1 MNMANVTPIDTSR
14 FQHHHA
20 IESVLEIICTKVQ
33 NDDKPFFRVLT
44 AHILM
49 QLAAT
54 MRATLSTKDRGE
66 IPINGYTLALSTS
79 GAGKGHSI
87 GILEDGFCKGFRQ
100 HFSEVTLPVIAE
112 NHLWKLATKRAV
124 RNDSEEQDEFDKLKR
139 EYEDKGAYPHSFDSG
154 TSPAVKQV
162 REKLLMA
169 GIGSINLQ
177 IDEIGN
183 NLIGNTEV
191 LNTFLELYD
200 QGKVKQKLTKN
211 TAENKRTEE
220 IEGKTPANMLLFGT
234 PSRLLD
240 GSSVENHFFSFLDAG
255 YARRCIFGMGHPIPA
270 SENKTAAEIY
280 ESLINAQNEA
290 QLNNWATHFT
300 SLAHEDKFNWLID
313 VPDDI
318 SIQLIE
324 YKMWCEHR
332 ANELSEFAEIQRA
345 EMKHRYFKAVK
356 LAGALAFVDEAT
368 ELEADTLNSAIK
380 LVEESGDAFQKLLK
394 RERAYAKLARYIA
407 GTDEELTHADL
418 DELPF
423 YPKSTAQRNQIIS
436 EATAW
441 GYKNHIVVK
450 KTFSDGIEFF
460 SGEAL
465 KETSLDAVAL
475 SYSDDFAYGYE
486 PVEIPFEDLHKL
498 TQEAGYHWCNHAFK
512 GEHRSEDTTIPG
524 FNLVVLDVDEGT
536 TLEAVHEL
544 LEDFTFMTHTT
555 RRHTDEEHRFR
566 LILPMSYQLKLD
578 KPDYREFMKNVYSW
592 LPFKVDTSTID
603 RSRKWMTNSKG
614 SYHYN
619 ITEQLLDV
627 LPFVPKTSRNAEY
640 NQRAKDLQSLDNLER
655 WFADRIANGNRNNQM
670 IKFAL
675 ALVDS
680 GMSYTETESKVL
692 AFNAK
697 LKEGLSD
704 DELRKTVLVTVAKKL
719 QGNP

>member
-1 MNMANVTPIDTSR
+1 MTEVFIDSSQFT
-14 FQHHHA
+14 HHHA
-20 IESVLEIICTKVQ
+20 IEEILEILCTKVQ
-33 NDDKPFFRVLT
+33 NDDRPFFRVLT
-44 AHILM
+44 AHTLM
-49 QLAAT
+49 QMAAT

-87 GILEDGFCKGFRQ
+87 GILEDGFCRGFRN
-100 HFSEVTLPVIAE
+100 HFSEITLPAIAE
-112 NHLWKLATKRAV
+112 NHLWKLAMKRAAIKGT
-124 RNDSEEQDEFDKLKR
+124 EEQDEYAALER
-139 EYEDKGAYPHSFDSG
+139 EFVDAGAYPHSFDSG

-162 REKLLMA
+162 RQKLLLA
-169 GIGSINLQ
+169 SIGSINLQ

-211 TAENKRTEE
+211 TAENKRTQE

-240 GSSVENHFFSFLDAG
+240 GSSVENHFYSFLDAG
-255 YARRCIFGMGHPIPA
+255 YARRCIFGMGYPLPA
-270 SENKTAAEIY
+270 SENKSAKEIFD
-280 ESLINAQNEA
+280 SLVNPQNEA
-290 QLNNWATHFT
+290 QINKWATHFT
-300 SLAHEDKFNWLID
+300 ALADETKHNWIID

-324 YKMWCEHR
+324 YKMFCEQR
-332 ANELSEFAEIQRA
+332 ANRMSEFAEIQRA
-345 EMKHRYFKAVK
+345 EMKHRYFKAFK

-368 ELEADTLNSAIK
+368 ELYEDTLNSAIK
-380 LVEESGDAFQKLLK
+380 LVEESGEAFQKLLK
-394 RERAYAKLARYIA
+394 RERAYAKLARFIA
-407 GTDEELTHADL
+407 GSDEELTHADL

-423 YPKSTAQRNQIIS
+423 YPKASAQRNQIIS

-465 KETSLDAVAL
+465 KETSLDAVSL
-475 SYSDDFAYGYE
+475 SFSDDFAYGYE
-486 PVEIPFEDLHKL
+486 PVEVAFDELHKL
-498 TQEAGYHWCNHAFK
+498 TQADGYHWCNHSFK
-512 GEHRSEDTTIPG
+512 NQHRSEDTTIQG
-524 FNLVVLDVDEGT
+524 FNMVVLDVDEGT

-544 LEDFTFMTHTT
+544 LEDYTFMTHTT
-555 RRHTDEEHRFR
+555 RRHTDDEHRFR

-578 KPDYREFMKNVYSW
+578 KIDYREFMKNVYSW

-603 RSRKWMTNSKG
+603 RSRKWMTNPKG
-614 SYHYN
+614 KYHYN

-640 NQRAKDLQSLDNLER
+640 NQRNKELQSLDNLER
-655 WFADRIANGNRNNQM
+655 WFAERIANGNRNNQM
-670 IKFAL
+670 LKFAMAL
-675 ALVDS
+675 ADS
-680 GMSYTETESKVL
+680 GMGYGEVETKVL
-692 AFNAK
+692 AFNDK
-697 LKEGLSD
+697 LKEGLPD

>member
-1 MNMANVTPIDTSR
+1 MTEVFIDSSQFT
-14 FQHHHA
+14 HHHA
-20 IESVLEIICTKVQ
+20 IEEILEILCTKVQ
-33 NDDKPFFRVLT
+33 NDDRPFFRVLT
-44 AHILM
+44 AHTLM
-49 QLAAT
+49 QMAAT

-87 GILEDGFCKGFRQ
+87 GILEDGFCRGFRN
-100 HFSEVTLPVIAE
+100 HFSEITLPAIAE
-112 NHLWKLATKRAV
+112 NHLWKLAMKRAAIKGT
-124 RNDSEEQDEFDKLKR
+124 EEQDEYAALER
-139 EYEDKGAYPHSFDSG
+139 EFVDAGAYPHSFDSG

-162 REKLLMA
+162 RQKLLLA
-169 GIGSINLQ
+169 SIGSINLQ

-211 TAENKRTEE
+211 TAENKRTQE

-240 GSSVENHFFSFLDAG
+240 GSSVENHFYSFLDAG
-255 YARRCIFGMGHPIPA
+255 YARRCIFGMGYPLPA
-270 SENKTAAEIY
+270 SENKSAKEIFD
-280 ESLINAQNEA
+280 SLVNPQNEA
-290 QLNNWATHFT
+290 QINKWATHFT
-300 SLAHEDKFNWLID
+300 ALADETKHNWIID

-324 YKMWCEHR
+324 YKMFCEQR
-332 ANELSEFAEIQRA
+332 ANRMSEFAEIQRA
-345 EMKHRYFKAVK
+345 EMKHRYFKAFK

-368 ELEADTLNSAIK
+368 ELYEDTLNSAIK
-380 LVEESGDAFQKLLK
+380 LVEESGEAFQKLLK
-394 RERAYAKLARYIA
+394 RERAYAKLARFIA
-407 GTDEELTHADL
+407 GSDEELTHADL

-423 YPKSTAQRNQIIS
+423 YPKASAQRNQIIS

-465 KETSLDAVAL
+465 KETSLDAVSL
-475 SYSDDFAYGYE
+475 SFSDDFAYGYE
-486 PVEIPFEDLHKL
+486 PVEVAFDELHKL
-498 TQEAGYHWCNHAFK
+498 TQADGYHWCNHSFK
-512 GEHRSEDTTIPG
+512 NQHRSEDTTIQG
-524 FNLVVLDVDEGT
+524 FNMVVLDVDEGT

-544 LEDFTFMTHTT
+544 LEDYTYMTHTT
-555 RRHTDEEHRFR
+555 RRHTDDEHRFR

-578 KPDYREFMKNVYSW
+578 KIDYREFMKNVYSW

-603 RSRKWMTNSKG
+603 RSRKWMTNPKG
-614 SYHYN
+614 KYHYN

-640 NQRAKDLQSLDNLER
+640 NQRNKELQSLDNLER
-655 WFADRIANGNRNNQM
+655 WFAERIANGNRNNQM
-670 IKFAL
+670 LKFAMAL
-675 ALVDS
+675 ADS
-680 GMSYTETESKVL
+680 GMGYGEVETKVL
-692 AFNAK
+692 AFNDK
-697 LKEGLSD
+697 LKEGLPD